1 MDEDYAISS
10 VNKGYYDPEFIY
22 YNTGYWGNELY
33 RFGIVYILPNN
44 ELSPVFNIRG
54 RENVGVFN
62 GNDIENEGQY
72 HYYYLNT
79 NSPGGNTDSKPVKI
93 QI

>member
-1 MDEDYAISS
+1 
-10 VNKGYYDPEFIY
+10 
-22 YNTGYWGNELY
+22 
-33 RFGIVYILPNN
+33 LPNN

-54 RENVGVFN
+54 RENVGIFN